1 MRGTQS
7 QMPEKDPKPQ
17 VPVPPQA
24 SELAGFVGKV
34 LRELCLLNAG
44 AGKGPGA
51 SMPHT
56 GVSFQTPGL
65 K

>member
-1 MRGTQS
+1 
-7 QMPEKDPKPQ
+7 MPGARERPQ
-17 VPVPPQA
+17 TTGA
-24 SELAGFVGKV
+24 SPSPSLRARRVCEEV